1 MIDTIKNICV
11 VLPTY
16 DESENIHNTLEQI
29 FLNKNNLKDFKLSVL
44 VVDDNSPDNTSG
56 LVKDLI
62 KKNPELYL
70 INGEKKGLGDAYK
83 RGINYALNKLEADLI
98 VQMDADGQHDPSL
111 ISKFVGLCNQYDVI
125 IGSRFTEGGGTPDF
139 STRRLLLSKMGN
151 FLVRY
156 LGGAYLV
163 KDCTSGFRVIKREV
177 IEKCDLSSFPTRGYS
192 FQSWLIC
199 ELLKNGALIKE
210 SPIIF
215 NKRKAGDSKLSF
227 ADQSEFMI
235 NILRIRFNNS
245 EDFIKY
251 CLVGSSGVI
260 VNLGIYYYLTRIF
273 ELPITISSPIAIEI
287 SILSNFILNNFW
299 TFKSRQSKKSTGI
312 RILNFHIVAG
322 VAGIMNYL
330 CFLFM
335 VYLAEINDLIAVV
348 LGITIGIIFNYAG
361 NSLWTFRKEQK
372 Y

>member
-1 MIDTIKNICV
+1 MIDRIKNICV

-16 DESENIHNTLEQI
+16 NESENIHNTLEQI

-83 RGINYALNKLEADLI
+83 RGINYAVNKLEADLI

-125 IGSRFTEGGGTPDF
+125 IGSRFIEGGGTPDF

-156 LGGAYLV
+156 LGGAYLI
-163 KDCTSGFRVIKREV
+163 KDCTSGFRVIKRKV

-215 NKRKAGDSKLSF
+215 NKRNAGDSKLSF
-227 ADQSEFMI
+227 ADQFEFMI

-260 VNLGIYYYLTRIF
+260 VNLGIYYY
-273 ELPITISSPIAIEI
+273 IAQQAH
-287 SILSNFILNNFW
+287 LL
-299 TFKSRQSKKSTGI
+299 
-312 RILNFHIVAG
+312 H
-322 VAGIMNYL
+322 
-330 CFLFM
+330 
-335 VYLAEINDLIAVV
+335 
-348 LGITIGIIFNYAG
+348 
-361 NSLWTFRKEQK
+361 
-372 Y
+372 